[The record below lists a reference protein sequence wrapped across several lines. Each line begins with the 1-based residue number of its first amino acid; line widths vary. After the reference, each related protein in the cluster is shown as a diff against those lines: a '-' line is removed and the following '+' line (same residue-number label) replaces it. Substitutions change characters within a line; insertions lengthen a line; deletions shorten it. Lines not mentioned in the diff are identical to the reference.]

1 VLEPFSNLAH
11 DYHDYVDYCEQ
22 VASAL
27 VDFSKGSA
35 LAEALLQQRT
45 FIHWVSYDE
54 VSGVTDIKVKQ
65 GHGAHSL
72 ESEAIS
78 TEFQAYL
85 ETVLD
90 PQIRLGILTDGSQPG
105 SYDDRKVRWSG
116 AGATGFWVRD
126 ENTLTLEIG
135 PTSYPRCRLD
145 MDRDPVD
152 ALKLMLRGLETYQ
165 DPYAYFARG
174 MGVAVVPLT
183 DSGHVYIGKRFHT
196 SDYKNVLSFVSGW
209 VTFSSNLNEINFY
222 QDAQQE
228 LKEEIHL
235 KIALN
240 KTNTQFIGISGNP
253 ITGEVD
259 LVFVTQTELTD
270 EHFKS
275 GHWPE
280 HSSWYS
286 IRNSADAEL
295 LLEKGR
301 LSDEQETYDLMFSS
315 RLGLEYLLQHYW

>member
-1 VLEPFSNLAH
+1 MHEPFFNPA
-11 DYHDYVDYCEQ
+11 HDYVDYCEQ

-27 VDFSKGSA
+27 ADFPKGSA
-35 LAEALLQQRT
+35 LAEALFQQRT
-45 FIHWVSYDE
+45 FIHWISWDQVCDITE
-54 VSGVTDIKVKQ
+54 IKVKEGYGPQ
-65 GHGAHSL
+65 SL
-72 ESEAIS
+72 DSEVINP
-78 TEFQAYL
+78 EFQAYL
-85 ETVLD
+85 KTVIN
-90 PQIRLGILTDGSQPG
+90 PHISLGILTDGSQPG

-116 AGATGFWVRD
+116 AGATGFWAQD
-126 ENTLTLEIG
+126 GNTLLLEVG

-145 MDRDPVD
+145 IHRHPVD
-152 ALKLMLRGLETYQ
+152 ALRLMLRGLKTYQ

-174 MGVAVVPLT
+174 MGVVVVPLT
-183 DSGHVYIGKRFHT
+183 ANGHVYIGKRSQT
-196 SDYKNVLSFVSGW
+196 SDYKDVRSFISGW
-209 VTFSSNLNEINFY
+209 AKFSSNINEINFY
-222 QDAQQE
+222 QDAQRE
-228 LKEEIHL
+228 LREEIHL
-235 KIALN
+235 RMALN

-259 LVFVTQTELTD
+259 LVFVTQTELAD